1 MSALHRFGAGVNRA
15 DFIPERIWIRP
26 EGEQLRPLDRA
37 DDPELWA
44 KHVAAEESVVTQVSQ
59 DANGMLWPT
68 SSSSALHTMR
78 QMIDAAEL
86 VPDLNVL
93 EIGTGTG
100 TGYNAAVMADLGVR
114 VTTVEIHPELAATAS
129 AALKRTGFADRVTVV
144 NRDGEQGAPERAPFD
159 RVIATAA
166 RTIPYTWVEQTRD
179 GGRLVVPLLGPRMRG
194 GAPRAGHHGRD
205 GDWTRDRR
213 RLLHAAAGPEAAAI
227 GPPSRAHTSRT
238 SQTPYHRHPD
248 RPERHLGRHRVRVT
262 SPLAS

>member
-1 MSALHRFGAGVNRA
+1 MNRA

-44 KHVAAEESVVTQVSQ
+44 EHVAAEESVVTQVSQ

-114 VTTVEIHPELAATAS
+114 VTTLEIDPELAAAAS
-129 AALKRTGFADRVTVV
+129 AALERTGFADRVTVV

-166 RTIPYTWVEQTRD
+166 ARTIPYTWVEQTRD
-179 GGRLVVPLLGPRMRG
+179 GGRLVVPYS
-194 GAPRAGHHGRD
+194 
-205 GDWTRDRR
+205 
-213 RLLHAAAGPEAAAI
+213 GPECAGALLVLDIAGGTATGRAVGDAFFMPLRGQKQPQSVLRAERAPHALPRLRITVTRTGQNVTLAATA
-227 GPPSRAHTSRT
+227 
-238 SQTPYHRHPD
+238 
-248 RPERHLGRHRVRVT
+248 
-262 SPLAS
+262 